1 MPRLH
6 VTWEPADSEVAEK
19 RRPASRVRRR
29 ARARPPPVQ
38 HSPDRQKEEV
48 TVRDLEEKQSL
59 RKAMYQVRGP
69 LYRGVVEEFSLKTGY
84 SVIEVP
90 FIKEGIF
97 ASRRDVRSHLP
108 RGYPVRDLHMGDLVE
123 FTRHQGQRGWFAL
136 DVVPCPRSS
145 SYSPAVSTKDKE
157 KEQNKNKEKEQDED
171 TDTAKD
177 EDTTSTTEEDT
188 ETSRCQSPTGKSPGC
203 ERRKSKFDD
212 KFIAFCRLPQQG
224 FDELLTLL
232 RPKITHADTYMRQ
245 AISAEQRLLVTL
257 RFLATGENF
266 SSLNL
271 QFRLGK
277 TTISEIIK
285 ETCQAIWES
294 LQPIVMP
301 NPTEESLKK
310 IADDFFQIANFPH
323 CIGTID
329 GKHIRIQQPPR
340 SGSNFF
346 NYKKYFSIVLMAVA
360 DAKYNFITIDVGAH
374 GSTGDSRVLQNSQIG
389 LQFIYNS
396 EFIPAPE
403 PIPGSDIPFPYV
415 FVADE
420 AFPLLQNLL
429 LPFPRRGLDV
439 PRRIFNYRLSRARRY
454 VECTFGIMSSQ
465 WRILHTPIQLN
476 VSTVDFVIKT
486 CCVLHNFLRK
496 YRFEINE
503 DEIPLNFHPCPSI
516 SGRLNNLGISV
527 RDQFTDYFMS
537 DVGAL
542 PWQYRSVGVEPPNH
556 N

>member
-1 MPRLH
+1 MPNSLTHLRL
-6 VTWEPADSEVAEK
+6 
-19 RRPASRVRRR
+19 RRSQRHRLLLILMLLNRRR
-29 ARARPPPVQ
+29 RLQNPQ
-38 HSPDRQKEEV
+38 QQ
-48 TVRDLEEKQSL
+48 TT
-59 RKAMYQVRGP
+59 RGMWVHP
-69 LYRGVVEEFSLKTGY
+69 LLQDC
-84 SVIEVP
+84 
-90 FIKEGIF
+90 
-97 ASRRDVRSHLP
+97 DVKGH
-108 RGYPVRDLHMGDLVE
+108 
-123 FTRHQGQRGWFAL
+123 FAL
-136 DVVPCPRSS
+136 LYADLR
-145 SYSPAVSTKDKE
+145 
-157 KEQNKNKEKEQDED
+157 
-171 TDTAKD
+171 
-177 EDTTSTTEEDT
+177 
-188 ETSRCQSPTGKSPGC
+188 
-203 ERRKSKFDD
+203 KFDD

-266 SSLNL
+266 SSLHL

-285 ETCQAIWES
+285 ETCQAIWKT

-301 NPTEESLKK
+301 TPTEESLKK
-310 IADDFFQIANFPH
+310 IADDFLQIANFPH
-323 CIGTID
+323 CFGAID

-360 DAKYNFITIDVGAH
+360 DAKYNFIAIDVGAH

-403 PIPGSDIPFPYV
+403 PIPRSDIPFPYV

-429 LPFPRRGLDV
+429 RPFPRRGLDL

-454 VECTFGIMSSQ
+454 IECTFGIMSSQ

-486 CCVLHNFLRK
+486 CCVLHNFVRK

-503 DEIPLNFHPCPSI
+503 DEIPLNFQPCPSI

-527 RDQFTDYFMS
+527 RDQFTDYFIS

>member
-1 MPRLH
+1 
-6 VTWEPADSEVAEK
+6 
-19 RRPASRVRRR
+19 
-29 ARARPPPVQ
+29 
-38 HSPDRQKEEV
+38 
-48 TVRDLEEKQSL
+48 
-59 RKAMYQVRGP
+59 
-69 LYRGVVEEFSLKTGY
+69 
-84 SVIEVP
+84 
-90 FIKEGIF
+90 
-97 ASRRDVRSHLP
+97 
-108 RGYPVRDLHMGDLVE
+108 
-123 FTRHQGQRGWFAL
+123 
-136 DVVPCPRSS
+136 
-145 SYSPAVSTKDKE
+145 
-157 KEQNKNKEKEQDED
+157 
-171 TDTAKD
+171 
-177 EDTTSTTEEDT
+177 
-188 ETSRCQSPTGKSPGC
+188 
-203 ERRKSKFDD
+203 
-212 KFIAFCRLPQQG
+212 
-224 FDELLTLL
+224 
-232 RPKITHADTYMRQ
+232 MRQ

-266 SSLNL
+266 SSLHL

-285 ETCQAIWES
+285 ETCQAIWET

-301 NPTEESLKK
+301 TPTKESLMK
-310 IADDFFQIANFPH
+310 IADDFLQIANFPH
-323 CIGTID
+323 CIGAIY

-360 DAKYNFITIDVGAH
+360 DAKYNFIAIDVGAH

-389 LQFIYNS
+389 LQFINNS

-429 LPFPRRGLDV
+429 RPFPRRGLDV

-542 PWQYRSVGVEPPNH
+542 PWQYHSVGVEPPNQ